1 MAIAL
6 ITSGNVTQDV
16 WVWGWGLTNC
26 RRTGDTRQT
35 KRQLMVGKKKS
46 SRDWGKGNWIGE
58 TDKEKSWAKYSQ
70 KLLAYFSTCSR
81 ASHAAIVDWEE
92 KIVTTSKRLS
102 RRGAALWK
110 AWNKTARL
118 GQMKCT
124 EDKREKKAYP
134 LESLGIKSKSKPCVS
149 FIDVLKPECI
159 NRNKRW
165 KASRSYIYKQ
175 LYYNSKKFLGVC
187 SFYSSLI
194 NGLADFSVKGSC
206 ETYRIWG

>member
-1 MAIAL
+1 ML
-6 ITSGNVTQDV
+6 V
-16 WVWGWGLTNC
+16 
-26 RRTGDTRQT
+26 
-35 KRQLMVGKKKS
+35 
-46 SRDWGKGNWIGE
+46 
-58 TDKEKSWAKYSQ
+58 
-70 KLLAYFSTCSR
+70 YFSTCSR

-110 AWNKTARL
+110 AWNKIARL

-149 FIDVLKPECI
+149 FIDVLKPEFI

-165 KASRSYIYKQ
+165 TASRTYIYEQ

-194 NGLADFSVKGSC
+194 NGLADFSVKGYTQ
-206 ETYRIWG
+206 TYYTFWIKQQPLMYSWIYFH